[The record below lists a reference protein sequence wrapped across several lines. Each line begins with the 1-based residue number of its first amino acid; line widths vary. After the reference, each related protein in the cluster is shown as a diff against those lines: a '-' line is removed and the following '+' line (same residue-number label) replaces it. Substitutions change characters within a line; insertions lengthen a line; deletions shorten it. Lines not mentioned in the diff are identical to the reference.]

1 MSAEADIAKTAPVL
15 RPRGT
20 VRLLVDPQFG
30 TLVWGKFLSS
40 TAYWM
45 HTVVVSILVYAA
57 TYSALL
63 VGAVVAAQLAPQ
75 LVLGSLSGAW
85 VDRGH
90 TVAQLIIGRMVIAV
104 GSGALAVWL
113 TVQSTGGP
121 WLVAAALLCSLLC
134 GIGFAIGGPALQAVV
149 PSLVRDD
156 ELPVAMALNTAPL
169 TVSAIAGPSI
179 GAYAGAHLGPAPT
192 LAIAAGTHLVFGVA
206 ILVARLPSQRPH
218 ADHTDFSMRVALRYV
233 WRDRVL
239 LALLIGIAGIGFGA
253 ETSVTLAPSMTA
265 ELGQPAQMVGMITGC
280 FGGGAA
286 VGLVVFG
293 PLSRWISTAKLA
305 SAGVVVIVVGLLVV
319 GTVPMLAAALAG
331 FAVAGF
337 GYSVALSTFSA
348 LVQDRAPDH
357 LRGRIMAL
365 WLMAMLGARPLAAAL
380 EGLLADLASVR
391 TAVLASI
398 AVLIGVAAITWPSR
412 LTRTRAPVSPSSKR
426 TVP

>member
-1 MSAEADIAKTAPVL
+1 M
-15 RPRGT
+15 
-20 VRLLVDPQFG
+20 RLLVDPQFG

-57 TYSALL
+57 TDSALL

-75 LVLGSLSGAW
+75 LVLGPLSGAW

-90 TVAQLIIGRMVIAV
+90 TVAQTHHRSDGDRRGVGRARRVAHGPSHWRPIA
-104 GSGALAVWL
+104 
-113 TVQSTGGP
+113 GGGRTSV
-121 WLVAAALLCSLLC
+121 LAALWHRVRHRR
-134 GIGFAIGGPALQAVV
+134 ARALQAVV
-149 PSLVRDD
+149 PSLVRDN

-179 GAYAGAHLGPAPT
+179 GAYASAHLGPSAT
-192 LAIAAGTHLVFGVA
+192 FAIAAGTHLLFAVA

-218 ADHTDFSMRVALRYV
+218 ADHTDFSMRAALSYV
-233 WRDRVL
+233 WRDRAL

-253 ETSVTLAPSMTA
+253 ETSVTLAPPMTA
-265 ELGQPAQMVGMITGC
+265 ELGQPAQMVGMITGS

-293 PLSRWISTAKLA
+293 PLNRWISTAKLA
-305 SAGVVVIVVGLLVV
+305 SVGVVLIVVGLLVV
-319 GTVPMLAAALAG
+319 GTVPMLPAALAG
-331 FAVAGF
+331 FAIAGF

-412 LTRTRAPVSPSSKR
+412 LTRTRARVSPTSKR
-426 TVP
+426 NVP